1 MMYLHKNNEQFL
13 NAIELAYEQTG
24 IMAQAIEKDYYVTM
38 LLRLLSEKMPY
49 IVFKGGTS
57 LSKCHKVIQRFSE
70 DIDITIDTQISQGQK
85 KKIKQAIVSSADELG
100 MNIENLNET
109 RSRRDYNRYI
119 ISYNSVLPLSS
130 VALKPAVLLETSY
143 TAVSFPTV
151 ILPVH
156 SYIGD
161 MMKTEA
167 PDYAEE
173 FSLIPFPMKIQGI
186 DRTLADK
193 IFAICDYYLQGKKQK
208 HSRHIYDIYKLLPL
222 VRLDENF
229 KNLVN
234 EVRSIRAQSP
244 ICPSALPD
252 VNVPQ
257 LLEQII
263 TEKAYKNDYDTLTTQ
278 LLEES
283 IPYEVAINA
292 LKDIAQSDIFK

>member
-173 FSLIPFPMKIQGI
+173 FSLIPFSMKIQGI

-193 IFAICDYYLQGKKQK
+193 IFAICDYYLQGKKQ
-208 HSRHIYDIYKLLPL
+208 
-222 VRLDENF
+222 
-229 KNLVN
+229 
-234 EVRSIRAQSP
+234 
-244 ICPSALPD
+244 
-252 VNVPQ
+252 
-257 LLEQII
+257 
-263 TEKAYKNDYDTLTTQ
+263 
-278 LLEES
+278 
-283 IPYEVAINA
+283 
-292 LKDIAQSDIFK
+292 